1 MTFVRTSELFGR
13 VGQVSSIGLDHAS
26 VINKSAEDKNA
37 ALSTAA
43 AHYYKENNNNNKAN
57 STNNSQTALWFR
69 SLIKTDGLN
78 TQSQPH
84 LCTSADWLFMGG
96 NAAPVSQRWSHPGPP
111 HCLQTSPNPNIDK
124 NASSPGWEERHLL

>member
-43 AHYYKENNNNNKAN
+43 AHYYKKNTTITKQVVLIIAKLHCG
-57 STNNSQTALWFR
+57 STA
-69 SLIKTDGLN
+69 
-78 TQSQPH
+78 
-84 LCTSADWLFMGG
+84 
-96 NAAPVSQRWSHPGPP
+96 
-111 HCLQTSPNPNIDK
+111 
-124 NASSPGWEERHLL
+124 